1 MITSL
6 YYFFSKIFLFGLFS
20 AACLVALTGIGN
32 PDADFMPFFVM
43 LLFAVAGILT
53 ITLIPHL
60 TIKKWR
66 VTVLFLLTIVGFSV
80 MWELQEYSVRVF
92 EVFNFSDNSELL
104 IANILTCFTYFL
116 PTLIIVFVHWHLR
129 WVKGKRIGKK
139 KTPELLIA
147 AFQTILFALT
157 ALIVLTRVFAQDLT
171 AIFATSGVLALIVG
185 LAIQPNLRNIF
196 SGIFVSLERPFQ
208 PNEWVTIDDKTG
220 IVLDVTWRSTKIRTF
235 ENVEVTI
242 PNETVAKST
251 LQNWSRPDQD
261 LMSEGFHIF
270 NTISFHPRHDPRY
283 ISELITNALCNV
295 TPVDGRQTLGLKWVK
310 FIEVDEYGLKF
321 AVAFDCT
328 NRLLKNSQQNVVLT
342 EIHQVLAQAGISMS
356 VGRLT
361 TFFDEDTSL
370 SALAADVAQKNGN
383 PEKIF
388 RSGKPES
395 GDIP

>member
-1 MITSL
+1 
-6 YYFFSKIFLFGLFS
+6 
-20 AACLVALTGIGN
+20 
-32 PDADFMPFFVM
+32 
-43 LLFAVAGILT
+43 
-53 ITLIPHL
+53 
-60 TIKKWR
+60 
-66 VTVLFLLTIVGFSV
+66 
-80 MWELQEYSVRVF
+80 MWELQEYSFRVF
-92 EVFNFSDNSELL
+92 AVFNFSDNSELL

-129 WVKGKRIGKK
+129 WVKGKRIEK

-147 AFQTILFALT
+147 AFQTILFTLT

-185 LAIQPNLRNIF
+185 LAIQPNLKNIF

-208 PNEWVTIDDKTG
+208 PNDWVTIDDKTG

-242 PNETVAKST
+242 PNELVAKST

-270 NTISFHPRHDPRY
+270 NTISFHPRHDPKY
-283 ISELITNALCNV
+283 ISELITKALCNV

-321 AVAFDCT
+321 SVAFDCT

-342 EIHQVLAQAGISMS
+342 EIHQVLKQAGISMS

-361 TFFDEDTSL
+361 TFFDEDMSL
-370 SALAADVAQKNGN
+370 SALAADVAQKTDN
-383 PEKIF
+383 PERIL
-388 RSGKPES
+388 RSGNKPES